1 MSSATRSKSS
11 NTPSSTMSMDD
22 VEGLVRRLLKPI
34 LKSIEKLPT
43 AEHLDNKLTELHTN
57 MVEKLNEQEGRI
69 QKLEERID
77 VLEGKISF
85 LENSITLQN
94 CHVDDLEQYG
104 RRQCLRL
111 YGIQTAEKETA
122 DDVLVKVKEVVS
134 ELGVEIPNSAFDRA
148 HRIGRVYEDDKG
160 NK

>member
-43 AEHLDNKLTELHTN
+43 AEHLDNKFTELHTN

-94 CHVDDLEQYG
+94 RHVDDLEQYG

-134 ELGVEIPNSAFDRA
+134 ELGVEIPDSAFDRA